1 MIAEVIVDIA
11 LSETDKI
18 FDYIMPDDV
27 KVGERVLVPF
37 GKNTLEG
44 FVIGVKGKT
53 DYPDKIKEII
63 KPLDDF
69 VAVTPEMIALMRN
82 FSKSLN
88 LRYID
93 LLRLFLP
100 AGLRGGVIKPV
111 HVEYAKLSG
120 DADTFLDTISSRAKQ
135 QRACVE
141 YLKDNSD
148 VKKAYLT
155 KTFGNSA
162 VNSLINCGYIEVYFV
177 EKLRTPEVFA
187 ASKKARPTLNPDQQ
201 KAVDE
206 ITKGTGTFLLHGVTG
221 SGKTEVYMHCIEDA
235 LSKNKTAIMLVPEI
249 SLTPQVFLQ
258 FKERFG
264 DKVAI
269 LHSGLS
275 QGERFDEWRRLRSGE
290 ATVAVGAR
298 SAIFAPL
305 ENLGVIIIDEEHDG
319 SYVSEGNPRYDTVE
333 IAQFRAGYNSCPLV
347 LGSATPSVESYYKA
361 EKGEY
366 KLLELPHRIN
376 NLLLPEMEVVD
387 MSRELRA
394 GNRDVFSTSLKDALR
409 KTIAAKEQAII
420 FLNRRGFAS
429 FVMCKDCGFILKCKD
444 CDVSLTYHKED
455 NQLKCHYCGKRY
467 EMIDRCPIC
476 HGTNIRQGR
485 IGTERVVEEVR
496 KVLPEARVLR
506 MDNDTTSE
514 KGAHQRILS
523 AFSKGEADVLV
534 GTQMIAK
541 GHDFQN
547 VTIVGILDA
556 DFSLYLSDYRSNE
569 RTFQLITQVAG
580 RAGRAGKSGKVI
592 IQTYTPRH
600 YVFRY
605 AASYDY
611 KNFYLKEK
619 NTREVTKFPPFT
631 NIVRILITSTSDRKA
646 MDVAKNINE
655 KMKVLLEEFKPDFI
669 YYKGSKAPVTRI
681 QNRYRYQLLM
691 RIKPQNFETVK
702 QRVFEIADAYRGKDG
717 LWVFVEI
724 NPQSLV

>member
-1 MIAEVIVDIA
+1 M
-11 LSETDKI
+11 
-18 FDYIMPDDV
+18 
-27 KVGERVLVPF
+27 
-37 GKNTLEG
+37 
-44 FVIGVKGKT
+44 
-53 DYPDKIKEII
+53 
-63 KPLDDF
+63 
-69 VAVTPEMIALMRN
+69 
-82 FSKSLN
+82 
-88 LRYID
+88 
-93 LLRLFLP
+93 
-100 AGLRGGVIKPV
+100 
-111 HVEYAKLSG
+111 
-120 DADTFLDTISSRAKQ
+120 DTISSRAKQ

-141 YLKDNSD
+141 YLKENSD

-162 VNSLINCGYIEVYFV
+162 VNSLINCGYIEVYSV
-177 EKLRTPEVFA
+177 EKLRTPEVLST
-187 ASKKARPTLNPDQQ
+187 SKKSRPTLNPDQQ

-319 SYVSEGNPRYDTVE
+319 SYVSEGNPRYDTVV
-333 IAQFRAGYNSCPLV
+333 IAEFRAGYNSCPLV

-547 VTIVGILDA
+547 VTLVGILDA

-646 MDVAKNINE
+646 MDAAKNINE

-702 QRVFEIADAYRGKDG
+702 QRIFEITDAYRGKDG

>member
-1 MIAEVIVDIA
+1 M
-11 LSETDKI
+11 
-18 FDYIMPDDV
+18 
-27 KVGERVLVPF
+27 
-37 GKNTLEG
+37 
-44 FVIGVKGKT
+44 
-53 DYPDKIKEII
+53 
-63 KPLDDF
+63 
-69 VAVTPEMIALMRN
+69 
-82 FSKSLN
+82 
-88 LRYID
+88 
-93 LLRLFLP
+93 
-100 AGLRGGVIKPV
+100 
-111 HVEYAKLSG
+111 
-120 DADTFLDTISSRAKQ
+120 DTISSRAKQ

-162 VNSLINCGYIEVYFV
+162 VNSLINCGYIEVYSI
-177 EKLRTPEVFA
+177 EKLRKPEVFA
-187 ASKKARPTLNPDQQ
+187 TSKKSRPTLNPDQQ

-298 SAIFAPL
+298 SAIFAPI

-333 IAQFRAGYNSCPLV
+333 IAGFRAGYNSCPLV

-547 VTIVGILDA
+547 VTLVGILDA

-646 MDVAKNINE
+646 MDAAKNINE

-702 QRVFEIADAYRGKDG
+702 QRIFEITDAYRGKDG

>member
-1 MIAEVIVDIA
+1 MTESAYAAAGKSAQEQLVLDAVFAHGGSCPLVDLERLFENVSPARA
-11 LSETDKI
+11 LQSLVRKGVLETDSREKRRVGDKKI
-18 FDYIMPDDV
+18 RMVSLTVSAEDAQVAADRRE
-27 KVGERVLVPF
+27 KRA
-37 GKNTLEG
+37 
-44 FVIGVKGKT
+44 
-53 DYPDKIKEII
+53 
-63 KPLDDF
+63 PLQS
-69 VAVTPEMIALMRN
+69 AC
-82 FSKSLN
+82 
-88 LRYID
+88 
-93 LLRLFLP
+93 LRLLCTLDRVSFSELCYFTGASSSSVNALVK
-100 AGLRGGVIKPV
+100 AGLAEITQDEVFRRSVLRSEEQSPLP
-111 HVEYAKLSG
+111 ELNEE
-120 DADTFLDTISSRAKQ
+120 
-135 QRACVE
+135 QRAAFE
-141 YLKDNSD
+141 GILSLYDGEH
-148 VKKAYLT
+148 A
-155 KTFGNSA
+155 SA
-162 VNSLINCGYIEVYFV
+162 SLLY
-177 EKLRTPEVFA
+177 
-187 ASKKARPTLNPDQQ
+187 
-201 KAVDE
+201 
-206 ITKGTGTFLLHGVTG
+206 GVTG
-221 SGKTEVYMHCIEDA
+221 SGKTSVYVHLIDA
-235 LSKNKTAIMLVPEI
+235 MRRKGKASILLVPEI
-249 SLTPQVFLQ
+249 ALTPQMIRIFSSY
-258 FKERFG
+258 FG
-264 DKVAI
+264 DDIAV
-269 LHSGLS
+269 LHSSLAV
-275 QGERFDEWRRLRSGE
+275 GERYDEWKRIKTGRARVVIG
-290 ATVAVGAR
+290 TR
-298 SAIFAPL
+298 SAVFAPCSD
-305 ENLGVIIIDEEHDG
+305 LGLIIMDEEQE
-319 SYVSEGNPRYDTVE
+319 YTYKSENSPRYHARD
-333 IAQFRAGYNSCPLV
+333 AAKFRCASSNALLV

-547 VTIVGILDA
+547 VTLVGILDA

-646 MDVAKNINE
+646 MDAAKNINE

-702 QRVFEIADAYRGKDG
+702 QRIFEITDAYRGKDG

>member
-1 MIAEVIVDIA
+1 M
-11 LSETDKI
+11 
-18 FDYIMPDDV
+18 
-27 KVGERVLVPF
+27 
-37 GKNTLEG
+37 
-44 FVIGVKGKT
+44 
-53 DYPDKIKEII
+53 
-63 KPLDDF
+63 
-69 VAVTPEMIALMRN
+69 
-82 FSKSLN
+82 
-88 LRYID
+88 
-93 LLRLFLP
+93 
-100 AGLRGGVIKPV
+100 
-111 HVEYAKLSG
+111 
-120 DADTFLDTISSRAKQ
+120 
-135 QRACVE
+135 
-141 YLKDNSD
+141 
-148 VKKAYLT
+148 
-155 KTFGNSA
+155 
-162 VNSLINCGYIEVYFV
+162 
-177 EKLRTPEVFA
+177 
-187 ASKKARPTLNPDQQ
+187 
-201 KAVDE
+201 
-206 ITKGTGTFLLHGVTG
+206 LHGVTG

-547 VTIVGILDA
+547 VTLVGILDA

-646 MDVAKNINE
+646 MDAAKNINE

-702 QRVFEIADAYRGKDG
+702 QRIFEIADAYRGKDG

>member
-1 MIAEVIVDIA
+1 M
-11 LSETDKI
+11 
-18 FDYIMPDDV
+18 
-27 KVGERVLVPF
+27 
-37 GKNTLEG
+37 
-44 FVIGVKGKT
+44 
-53 DYPDKIKEII
+53 
-63 KPLDDF
+63 
-69 VAVTPEMIALMRN
+69 
-82 FSKSLN
+82 
-88 LRYID
+88 
-93 LLRLFLP
+93 
-100 AGLRGGVIKPV
+100 IKPV

-162 VNSLINCGYIEVYFV
+162 VNSLINCGYIEVYSV
-177 EKLRTPEVFA
+177 EKLRTPEVLST
-187 ASKKARPTLNPDQQ
+187 SKKSRPTLNPDQQ

-333 IAQFRAGYNSCPLV
+333 IAGFRAGYNSCPLV

-485 IGTERVVEEVR
+485 IGTERVVEEVK

-547 VTIVGILDA
+547 VTLVGILDA

-646 MDVAKNINE
+646 MDAAKNINE

>member
-1 MIAEVIVDIA
+1 M
-11 LSETDKI
+11 
-18 FDYIMPDDV
+18 
-27 KVGERVLVPF
+27 
-37 GKNTLEG
+37 
-44 FVIGVKGKT
+44 
-53 DYPDKIKEII
+53 
-63 KPLDDF
+63 
-69 VAVTPEMIALMRN
+69 
-82 FSKSLN
+82 
-88 LRYID
+88 
-93 LLRLFLP
+93 
-100 AGLRGGVIKPV
+100 
-111 HVEYAKLSG
+111 
-120 DADTFLDTISSRAKQ
+120 
-135 QRACVE
+135 
-141 YLKDNSD
+141 
-148 VKKAYLT
+148 
-155 KTFGNSA
+155 
-162 VNSLINCGYIEVYFV
+162 
-177 EKLRTPEVFA
+177 
-187 ASKKARPTLNPDQQ
+187 
-201 KAVDE
+201 
-206 ITKGTGTFLLHGVTG
+206 LHGVTG

-333 IAQFRAGYNSCPLV
+333 IAGFRAGYNSCPLV

-547 VTIVGILDA
+547 VTLVGILDA

-619 NTREVTKFPPFT
+619 T
-631 NIVRILITSTSDRKA
+631 
-646 MDVAKNINE
+646 
-655 KMKVLLEEFKPDFI
+655 
-669 YYKGSKAPVTRI
+669 
-681 QNRYRYQLLM
+681 Q
-691 RIKPQNFETVK
+691 
-702 QRVFEIADAYRGKDG
+702 GKSPNSRR
-717 LWVFVEI
+717 LRTLFV
-724 NPQSLV
+724 S

>member
-1 MIAEVIVDIA
+1 M
-11 LSETDKI
+11 
-18 FDYIMPDDV
+18 
-27 KVGERVLVPF
+27 
-37 GKNTLEG
+37 
-44 FVIGVKGKT
+44 
-53 DYPDKIKEII
+53 
-63 KPLDDF
+63 
-69 VAVTPEMIALMRN
+69 
-82 FSKSLN
+82 
-88 LRYID
+88 
-93 LLRLFLP
+93 
-100 AGLRGGVIKPV
+100 
-111 HVEYAKLSG
+111 
-120 DADTFLDTISSRAKQ
+120 DTISSRAKQ

-141 YLKDNSD
+141 YLKENSD

-162 VNSLINCGYIEVYFV
+162 VNSLINCGYIEVYSV
-177 EKLRTPEVFA
+177 EKLRKPEVFA
-187 ASKKARPTLNPDQQ
+187 TSKKSRPTLNPDQQ

-206 ITKGTGTFLLHGVTG
+206 ITKSTGTFLLHGVTG

-409 KTIAAKEQAII
+409 KTIAAKEQTII

-547 VTIVGILDA
+547 VTLVGILDA

-580 RAGRAGKSGKVI
+580 RAGRAGKSGNVI

-646 MDVAKNINE
+646 MDAAKNINE

-702 QRVFEIADAYRGKDG
+702 QRIFEITDAYRGKDG

>member
-1 MIAEVIVDIA
+1 M
-11 LSETDKI
+11 
-18 FDYIMPDDV
+18 
-27 KVGERVLVPF
+27 
-37 GKNTLEG
+37 
-44 FVIGVKGKT
+44 
-53 DYPDKIKEII
+53 
-63 KPLDDF
+63 
-69 VAVTPEMIALMRN
+69 
-82 FSKSLN
+82 
-88 LRYID
+88 
-93 LLRLFLP
+93 
-100 AGLRGGVIKPV
+100 IKPV

-141 YLKDNSD
+141 FLKDNSD

-162 VNSLINCGYIEVYFV
+162 VNSLINCGYIEVYSV
-177 EKLRTPEVFA
+177 EKLRKPEVLST
-187 ASKKARPTLNPDQQ
+187 SKKSRPTLNPDQQ

-547 VTIVGILDA
+547 VTLVGILDA

-646 MDVAKNINE
+646 MDAAKNINE

-702 QRVFEIADAYRGKDG
+702 QRIFEITDAYRGKDG

>member
-1 MIAEVIVDIA
+1 M
-11 LSETDKI
+11 
-18 FDYIMPDDV
+18 
-27 KVGERVLVPF
+27 
-37 GKNTLEG
+37 
-44 FVIGVKGKT
+44 
-53 DYPDKIKEII
+53 
-63 KPLDDF
+63 
-69 VAVTPEMIALMRN
+69 
-82 FSKSLN
+82 
-88 LRYID
+88 
-93 LLRLFLP
+93 
-100 AGLRGGVIKPV
+100 
-111 HVEYAKLSG
+111 
-120 DADTFLDTISSRAKQ
+120 DTISSRAKQ

-162 VNSLINCGYIEVYFV
+162 VNSLINCGYIEVYSV
-177 EKLRTPEVFA
+177 EKLRTPEVLST
-187 ASKKARPTLNPDQQ
+187 SKKSRPTLNPDQQ

-275 QGERFDEWRRLRSGE
+275 QGERFDEWRRLRNGE

-547 VTIVGILDA
+547 VTLVGILDA

-646 MDVAKNINE
+646 MDAAKNINE

-702 QRVFEIADAYRGKDG
+702 QRIFEITDAYRGKDG

>member
-1 MIAEVIVDIA
+1 M
-11 LSETDKI
+11 
-18 FDYIMPDDV
+18 
-27 KVGERVLVPF
+27 
-37 GKNTLEG
+37 
-44 FVIGVKGKT
+44 
-53 DYPDKIKEII
+53 
-63 KPLDDF
+63 
-69 VAVTPEMIALMRN
+69 
-82 FSKSLN
+82 
-88 LRYID
+88 
-93 LLRLFLP
+93 P

-141 YLKDNSD
+141 YLKENSD

-162 VNSLINCGYIEVYFV
+162 VNSLINCGYIEVYSV

-187 ASKKARPTLNPDQQ
+187 TSKKSRPTLNPDQQ

-547 VTIVGILDA
+547 VTLVGILDA

-646 MDVAKNINE
+646 MDAAKNINE

-702 QRVFEIADAYRGKDG
+702 QRIFEITDAYRGKDG

>member
-44 FVIGVKGKT
+44 FVIGVKDKT

-141 YLKDNSD
+141 YLKENSD

-162 VNSLINCGYIEVYFV
+162 VNSLINCGYIEVYSV
-177 EKLRTPEVFA
+177 EKLRTPEVLST
-187 ASKKARPTLNPDQQ
+187 SKKSRPTLNPDQQ

-455 NQLKCHYCGKRY
+455 NQLKCNYCGKRY

-547 VTIVGILDA
+547 VTLVGILDA

-646 MDVAKNINE
+646 MDAAKNINE

-702 QRVFEIADAYRGKDG
+702 QRIFEITDAYRGKDG

>member
-1 MIAEVIVDIA
+1 M
-11 LSETDKI
+11 
-18 FDYIMPDDV
+18 
-27 KVGERVLVPF
+27 
-37 GKNTLEG
+37 
-44 FVIGVKGKT
+44 
-53 DYPDKIKEII
+53 
-63 KPLDDF
+63 
-69 VAVTPEMIALMRN
+69 
-82 FSKSLN
+82 
-88 LRYID
+88 
-93 LLRLFLP
+93 
-100 AGLRGGVIKPV
+100 
-111 HVEYAKLSG
+111 
-120 DADTFLDTISSRAKQ
+120 DTISSRAKQ

-141 YLKDNSD
+141 YLKENSD

-162 VNSLINCGYIEVYFV
+162 VNSLINCGYIEVYSV
-177 EKLRTPEVFA
+177 EKLRKPEVLST
-187 ASKKARPTLNPDQQ
+187 SKKSRPTLNHDQQ

-333 IAQFRAGYNSCPLV
+333 IAEFRAGYNSCPLV

-547 VTIVGILDA
+547 VTLVGILDA

-646 MDVAKNINE
+646 MDAAKNINE

-702 QRVFEIADAYRGKDG
+702 QRIFEITDAYRGKDG